1 MNEFLIQTR
10 AILWKDLLTEF
21 RSKERVSS
29 MAFFSVLVLVTFSFA
44 FTPGSPAL
52 IQGAGGIYWVA
63 VVFSGFLGLT
73 RSFTVEQAN
82 DCIFGMLLAPADRS
96 AIYLGKMLANLLTML
111 ALQVLLLPLFAILLN
126 VPLFSAMPGILLP
139 VLFGTLGFATIG
151 TLFSAISVNT
161 RLKEA
166 MLPVLTLP
174 ILVPVLLASVE
185 TFRTMLEGATL
196 ASAMDWVRIGAAFC
210 GIFFVVCMYL
220 FEYVVEE

>member
-1 MNEFLIQTR
+1 
-10 AILWKDLLTEF
+10 DLLAEF

-151 TLFSAISVNT
+151 TLFSAMSVNT

>member
-1 MNEFLIQTR
+1 M
-10 AILWKDLLTEF
+10 
-21 RSKERVSS
+21 
-29 MAFFSVLVLVTFSFA
+29 
-44 FTPGSPAL
+44 

-151 TLFSAISVNT
+151 TLFSAMSVNT